1 MCMEDK
7 CRLLNELLEP
17 FGYCYDLKQ
26 DIFSTRMDAWQRKF
40 GYCAL
45 YDNAAEAFQM
55 VFDCMPVYFNYR
67 GRTWLIEFWKG
78 QYGINA
84 GCEIGVYY
92 ADGIVEEEKWS
103 STLFQCVEDED
114 LQILGFSL
122 YRKGSRLAHL
132 RCRHWW
138 LTAFDPGAFF
148 QPEELFMDA
157 SLTLENC
164 EMARAFA
171 EGLVKAGYDKE
182 DIWLNDNTVSLS
194 FMTGTMQYGFFRKLR
209 RSLAQVSNR
218 FGCFIYRFATR
229 PLQLSVDRVLYLY
242 FYLPF
247 AFRRLFHDRRFK
259 TRKQFSFR
267 KVRL

>member
-1 MCMEDK
+1 MCMADK

-26 DIFSTRMDAWQRKF
+26 DIFSTRIDAWQRKF

-45 YDNAAEAFQM
+45 YDKAAESFQM
-55 VFDCMPVYFNYR
+55 IFDCMPVYFNYR
-67 GRTWLIEFWKG
+67 DRTWLIEFWKG

-92 ADGIVEEEKWS
+92 ADGIVEEEKWD

-114 LQILGFSL
+114 MQTLGLSL

-148 QPEELFMDA
+148 QPEKLFMDA

-182 DIWLNDNTVSLS
+182 DIWQNDNTVSLS

-209 RSLAQVSNR
+209 RGLAQLSNR
-218 FGCFIYRFATR
+218 FCCAVYCFVTR
-229 PLQLSVDRVLYLY
+229 PFQLSVDRVVYLY

-247 AFRRLFHDRRFK
+247 VFRRLFRDRRFK
-259 TRKQFSFR
+259 ARNSFFS
-267 KVRL
+267 L